1 MDKHDSDHTKRYV
14 CVQSDVDGDD
24 VDDDDDDVD
33 DDDVDGGERWCA
45 IIVNGGQI
53 RANAG
58 AYSALLLWT
67 PGRRK
72 GKRPSGGGGQ
82 KKTK

>member
-1 MDKHDSDHTKRYV
+1 MPAVGRLWP
-14 CVQSDVDGDD
+14 SDVDGDD
-24 VDDDDDDVD
+24 DDDNGDDDDDDD
-33 DDDVDGGERWCA
+33 DGAGGERWCA
-45 IIVNGGQI
+45 IIVNRGQI

-72 GKRPSGGGGQ
+72 GKRPS
-82 KKTK
+82 